1 MRVICGGD
9 TGDLTIPTLTLVLR
23 LMEGTRTAV
32 KVFDWR
38 LWREME
44 GLRLEVGVGV
54 VMSSGFWSLPHI
66 LVAFLTRL
74 ASNTRLASDTKSCTE
89 LSMFLNAREIL

>member
-54 VMSSGFWSLPHI
+54 VG
-66 LVAFLTRL
+66 VARG
-74 ASNTRLASDTKSCTE
+74 KWGPGVV
-89 LSMFLNAREIL
+89 REGL